1 MYFWWWIRPA
11 GTLAKRSRVPEGIH
25 LEFLPSGSPELQPA
39 ERLWPLTNEG
49 VANGLFEEIEQI
61 EQALMERC
69 MQLLDQTESIR
80 ASQLPLVASG
90 GMMLKNSS
98 AGFGISCAYAS

>member
-11 GTLAKRSRVPEGIH
+11 GTLAKRLRSRKGYILSSCP
-25 LEFLPSGSPELQPA
+25 LAPRSLCRR
-39 ERLWPLTNEG
+39 RLWPLTNEG

-69 MQLLDQTESIR
+69 VQLLDQTETI
-80 ASQLPLVASG
+80 
-90 GMMLKNSS
+90 K
-98 AGFGISCAYAS
+98 GITNYHWWPQTA